1 MSFCNSMTDQGKP
14 CKNGLKCHLHSN
26 EIESCSI
33 CLNPARKTRGVKDL
47 KCGHRFHK
55 KCIND
60 WMEKGGNTCPMCRHN
75 IDVSKFKVSIK
86 IENTEQQ
93 ITNTWPLS
101 HLSISALLNGL
112 GLEDLNLNFDTE
124 IRMNLENNNDMEL
137 FIRDLGIRI
146 ADLDSLVLN
155 TE

>member
-1 MSFCNSMTDQGKP
+1 
-14 CKNGLKCHLHSN
+14 
-26 EIESCSI
+26 
-33 CLNPARKTRGVKDL
+33 
-47 KCGHRFHK
+47 
-55 KCIND
+55 
-60 WMEKGGNTCPMCRHN
+60 MEKGGNTCPMCRHN

-124 IRMNLENNNDMEL
+124 IRMNLENNTDMEL
-137 FIRDLGIRI
+137 FMRDLGIRV